1 MKQWLCQLGV
11 VGLFLIAVQP
21 VGASSP
27 TIAGEISGEE
37 LCPEKVCGAAI
48 FTGTFQGA
56 VGDKPTPGFFWV
68 ACDMKRSRL
77 PAIRRLFLAA
87 NGVYQLF
94 GAGLMVRCLGET
106 FLTTE
111 IIHLISAWP
120 LNKKRR
126 DR

>member
-27 TIAGEISGEE
+27 TIAGEISGVE
-37 LCPEKVCGAAI
+37 LCPETACGAAI
-48 FTGTFQGA
+48 LQEPSR
-56 VGDKPTPGFFWV
+56 VQLEINPPLDFFGSP
-68 ACDMKRSRL
+68 CNTKRSRL

-120 LNKKRR
+120 LR
-126 DR
+126 